1 MLKKARHIAMV
12 FGLLLCITLS
22 FAWMTELDNT
32 NQGRF
37 LYLHYDKSLYSAANE
52 MDAWLYHLIEPEE
65 QDGEVTYEDITN
77 RHEDSPEDFF
87 TTNNFAPGEYR
98 LFAIKLQNK
107 TTSPMSVSVN
117 LAKIDGDPLFWE
129 HINVGILGSYGFSD
143 EYPAPMIEEFPMADR
158 SNSNGDVSLAKLLEL
173 PPLEDGKTDGNVV
186 EIRFYIR
193 FSHTAVNELQ
203 NKVLTIGVVNVL
215 AA

>member
-1 MLKKARHIAMV
+1 MFKKVRHIATAL
-12 FGLLLCITLS
+12 GLLLCITLS
-22 FAWMTELDNT
+22 FAWMTELDSKY
-32 NQGRF
+32 GRYIN
-37 LYLHYDKSLYSAANE
+37 LYYNNSLYSAAVE
-52 MDAWLYHLIEPEE
+52 MDAQLYLLTEDEG
-65 QDGEVTYEDITN
+65 QTGAVTYTDITN
-77 RHEDSPEDFF
+77 RYEDAPDALFSTE
-87 TTNNFAPGEYR
+87 NFAPGEYR

>member
-1 MLKKARHIAMV
+1 MLKKVRHIAIV

-22 FAWMTELDNT
+22 FAWMTELDNK

-37 LYLHYDKSLYSAANE
+37 LYLQYDKSLYSAANE
-52 MDAWLYHLIEPEE
+52 MDAWLYHLVEPDGL
-65 QDGEVTYEDITN
+65 DGEMSYADITK
-77 RHEDSPEDFF
+77 RHEDAPENFF
-87 TTNNFAPGEYR
+87 TTENFAPGDYR
-98 LFAIKLQNK
+98 LFSIKLQNK

-117 LAKIDGDPLFWE
+117 LAKIEGDPLFWK
-129 HINVGILGSYGFSD
+129 HVNVGISGSYGFSK
-143 EYPAPMIEEFPMADR
+143 EYPAPMIEEFSMEDR
-158 SNSNGDVSLAKLLEL
+158 SNDNGDVSLAKLLEL
-173 PPLEDGKTDGNVV
+173 PPMTEGDSDSNIV
-186 EIRFYIR
+186 EIMFYIR